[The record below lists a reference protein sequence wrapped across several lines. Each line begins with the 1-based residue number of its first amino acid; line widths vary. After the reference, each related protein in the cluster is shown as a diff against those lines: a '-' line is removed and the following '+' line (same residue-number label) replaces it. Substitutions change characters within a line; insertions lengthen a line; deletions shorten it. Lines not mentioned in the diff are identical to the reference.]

1 MNPGSMVDG
10 KNAQSRPRP
19 WQLRL
24 TCDTR
29 GVPVDEEVLWQGD
42 WQLGEMEIADF
53 GTLIFQFLRLPH
65 LTPRID
71 RYGLVL
77 WPLLDNEDYPKDSA
91 SLVAIQE
98 EQARMRQFIETYL
111 SWDSQDELL
120 SPYPPRA
127 RLVVDAARG
136 ATNVGYLSGRLERV
150 WPWFWFD
157 SPATVKQVTD
167 RLRKHAEALTRR
179 RLPPDKV
186 ILGTGAFEASMT
198 SLQWGYASDDVASL
212 VWLELLLC
220 AAHNFYWRKCEMC
233 GREELTRSKRRSRFC
248 RECRDSGGFAAQYQR
263 QRREALPETVKANR
277 RAVNRDRMRL
287 LRGDISPE
295 EFLRQHPGYRAREGS
310 ELFEIL
316 QEARRKQR

>member
-71 RYGLVL
+71 RCGLVL

-98 EQARMRQFIETYL
+98 EQAGCGSL
-111 SWDSQDELL
+111 SRPILVGIPKTSFC
-120 SPYPPRA
+120 PRTHQG
-127 RLVVDAARG
+127 RG
-136 ATNVGYLSGRLERV
+136 SSLMQREVLPMSGISREGLRESGRG
-150 WPWFWFD
+150 
-157 SPATVKQVTD
+157 SG
-167 RLRKHAEALTRR
+167 LTRQP
-179 RLPPDKV
+179 L
-186 ILGTGAFEASMT
+186 
-198 SLQWGYASDDVASL
+198 
-212 VWLELLLC
+212 
-220 AAHNFYWRKCEMC
+220 
-233 GREELTRSKRRSRFC
+233 
-248 RECRDSGGFAAQYQR
+248 
-263 QRREALPETVKANR
+263 
-277 RAVNRDRMRL
+277 
-287 LRGDISPE
+287 
-295 EFLRQHPGYRAREGS
+295 
-310 ELFEIL
+310 
-316 QEARRKQR
+316 

>member
-1 MNPGSMVDG
+1 MNPEPMVDG
-10 KNAQSRPRP
+10 KNAQPRPRP

-24 TCDTR
+24 TYDKS
-29 GVPVDEEVLWQGD
+29 GVPAGEKVLWQGD
-42 WQLGEMEIADF
+42 RQIGEMEIAAF
-53 GTLIFQFLRLPH
+53 GTLISQFLRLPH
-65 LTPRID
+65 LTPRAD
-71 RYGLVL
+71 PYGLVL

-91 SLVAIQE
+91 SLAGIRE
-98 EQARMRQFIETYL
+98 EQDRMRQFIETYL
-111 SWDSQDELL
+111 GWDSQDELL

-127 RLVVDAARG
+127 RLVVDAATG
-136 ATNVGYLSGRLERV
+136 AANVEYLSRRLERV

-179 RLPPDKV
+179 RLPRDKV
-186 ILGTGAFEASMT
+186 ILGIGGFEASMT

-220 AAHNFYWRKCEMC
+220 AAHNFYWGKCEMC

-248 RECRDSGGFAAQYQR
+248 RECRHSRGFAAQYQR

-295 EFLRQHPGYRAREGS
+295 EFLRQHAGYRPRKGS

-316 QEARRKQR
+316 QEARRKRR